1 MEDLAAQC
9 QLILLCL
16 PDGVAVR
23 DATEAMAPHLQPGSL
38 VVDHSTTSP
47 QVARNMEALLGQRG
61 VRFLDAPVTGAPA
74 RAQKG
79 TLTAMVGGCKQ
90 NLEEAR
96 PVLETFTS
104 KIVHMGASGNGQLAK
119 AMNNCLYNIS
129 CAATAEMLSFAAK
142 AELPLEEFMEVV
154 SSGTGQRVG

>member
-23 DATEAMAPHLQPGSL
+23 DATEAMAPHLQPGEELAPIDRPNPTPQSPKQEASSKKALSVIVTCASSLQAGSVAPTELSPGSL

-61 VRFLDAPVTGAPA
+61 ASGQDSSHWRMAVRV
-74 RAQKG
+74 
-79 TLTAMVGGCKQ
+79 
-90 NLEEAR
+90 
-96 PVLETFTS
+96 
-104 KIVHMGASGNGQLAK
+104 GASLFLIWQWEGFD
-119 AMNNCLYNIS
+119 M
-129 CAATAEMLSFAAK
+129 
-142 AELPLEEFMEVV
+142 V
-154 SSGTGQRVG
+154 